1 VLILLI
7 KDMLSIT
14 LTIEHNLVLK
24 DRHIFDMSMSIFKV
38 CLSLKTRLTY
48 L

>member
-1 VLILLI
+1 MEHDLVTTCILLI

-24 DRHIFDMSMSIFKV
+24 DRHTLKICQS
-38 CLSLKTRLTY
+38 CL
-48 L
+48 